1 MDNSALRLAEPPRKY
16 LSDGNSKLLLS
27 NQTTTALSNQMNR
40 DSGRAYNLPFSGGNG
55 SDSLP
60 DWPVDE
66 FFSNLEYGPNFGFTE
81 HGSSK
86 VILI

>member
-1 MDNSALRLAEPPRKY
+1 MEIQN
-16 LSDGNSKLLLS
+16 LLLS

-86 VILI
+86 GDNAKLGRCWGSLHSAV